1 MPIIFSC
8 IILLIVFSTY
18 NIWQV
23 ITPLNKLKSNNN
35 YRVLLTSLS
44 SYRQGGFSQRVSAY
58 LFDYFQ
64 SVETSKLNKQI
75 TLNFLPYSNQKKS
88 QEICVKIEKTY
99 NIMCK
104 LNIEATNV
112 GDTRIFLWM
121 LSISDDGLLKS
132 KKKTNINGNSK
143 IINGMISSKET
154 ISIDIK
160 ESAKPTIL
168 LFVYGKSFDIKIR
181 NWLVNLS
188 KRNSLLKSTVKRIKS
203 LGYGYIIKKINNV
216 SVIEDVL

>member
-1 MPIIFSC
+1 
-8 IILLIVFSTY
+8 
-18 NIWQV
+18 
-23 ITPLNKLKSNNN
+23 
-35 YRVLLTSLS
+35 
-44 SYRQGGFSQRVSAY
+44 
-58 LFDYFQ
+58 
-64 SVETSKLNKQI
+64 
-75 TLNFLPYSNQKKS
+75 
-88 QEICVKIEKTY
+88 
-99 NIMCK
+99 MCK

-112 GDTRIFLWM
+112 GDTKIFLWM
-121 LSISDDGLLKS
+121 LRITDDGLLKS
-132 KKKTNINGNSK
+132 KKKINVNGNPE

-160 ESAKPTIL
+160 DRTKPTIL
-168 LFVYGKSFDIKIR
+168 FFVYGKSFDIKIR

>member
-1 MPIIFSC
+1 M
-8 IILLIVFSTY
+8 
-18 NIWQV
+18 
-23 ITPLNKLKSNNN
+23 
-35 YRVLLTSLS
+35 
-44 SYRQGGFSQRVSAY
+44 
-58 LFDYFQ
+58 
-64 SVETSKLNKQI
+64 
-75 TLNFLPYSNQKKS
+75 
-88 QEICVKIEKTY
+88 
-99 NIMCK
+99 
-104 LNIEATNV
+104 
-112 GDTRIFLWM
+112 
-121 LSISDDGLLKS
+121 
-132 KKKTNINGNSK
+132 KKTNINGNSK

-160 ESAKPTIL
+160 ESTKPTIL